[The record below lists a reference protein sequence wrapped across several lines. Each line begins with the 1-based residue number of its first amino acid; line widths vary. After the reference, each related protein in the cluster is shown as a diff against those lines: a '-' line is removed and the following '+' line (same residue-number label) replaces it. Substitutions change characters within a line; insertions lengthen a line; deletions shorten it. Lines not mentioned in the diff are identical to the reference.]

1 MPNSNG
7 TDGQETVLVEFN
19 PRQVLLIQMLAD
31 VTDSRTLEEKSVA
44 AGYHEKRVYDL
55 RRNPAFRAE
64 VTRLMRGE
72 TQAYLAEAYRRLIQ
86 LVNAKSDD
94 IAIKALRLFMQTQSE
109 ISNDIHFQHTQNN
122 VLVLAEL
129 EGKSELELVDIL
141 RGELKAAERLQEED
155 TVLANRITGTPNEN

>member
-1 MPNSNG
+1 M
-7 TDGQETVLVEFN
+7 Q
-19 PRQVLLIQMLAD
+19 LIQSLAD
-31 VTDSRTLEEKSVA
+31 VTDTRTLEQKSVA
-44 AGYHEKRVYDL
+44 AGYHENRVYDL

-72 TQAYLAEAYRRLIQ
+72 TEAYLAEAYQRLVRLIGS
-86 LVNAKSDD
+86 KSDD

-129 EGKSELELVDIL
+129 EGKSEHELIDIL
-141 RGELKAAERLQEED
+141 RDELSAAERLQEEEA
-155 TVLANRITGTPNEN
+155 VLANRITEPGLTEPNAN

>member
-1 MPNSNG
+1 MSNSNG
-7 TDGQETVLVEFN
+7 GDADQSVLVEWDA
-19 PRQVLLIQMLAD
+19 RQTALIQSLAD
-31 VTDSRTLEEKSVA
+31 VTDNRTMGEKSIA
-44 AGYHEKRVYDL
+44 AGFSEKWVFML

-141 RGELKAAERLQEED
+141 RGELRVAERLQEED
-155 TVLANRITGTPNEN
+155 TVLANRVTAPNEN